1 MIRFEWDPNKDHAN
15 RIKHRLSF
23 ETAVLVFDDPVAL
36 TIADRDSSVGE
47 HRWQTIGK
55 AGSALL
61 VLVVHTHRDE
71 QDKEVIR
78 IISARR
84 ATPSERKRY
93 EQTDR

>member
-1 MIRFEWDPNKDHAN
+1 MEICRD
-15 RIKHRLSF
+15 R
-23 ETAVLVFDDPVAL
+23 

-47 HRWQTIGK
+47 QRWQTIGK

-71 QDKEVIR
+71 QDNEVIR

-93 EQTDR
+93 EQADR